1 MRFSARMSLTPRK
14 VLCVFPHYSPS
25 FGTFEY
31 AYPIAGVSG
40 FMPPQGLLVIAA
52 SMPKYWSVRFID
64 ENIRPASRDDIAWAD
79 VVFASGMHIQRA
91 QIDDITRRA
100 HAAGKLVVLGGPSV
114 SAAPENYPDVDIL
127 HIGELGDATQA
138 LYAQLENDVG
148 RPAQQLRFVTVEK
161 LPLEEFPTPAYELID
176 LTRYL
181 LGSVQATSG
190 CPYRCEFCDIP
201 ELYGQNPRLKTPDQI
216 VRELDAMLARGNPGT
231 IYFVDD
237 NFVGNRKFAKALLPK
252 LVAWQQERGYP
263 VTFACEAT
271 LNIVKSPDLL
281 EMMREAYFTTIF
293 CGIETPEPETLRAI
307 SKDQNR
313 QVGLLDAVET
323 LNSYGLE
330 VVSGMIIGFDTD
342 SPQTPDRIIEF
353 IEQSKI
359 PLLTINLLQALP
371 RTPLWRRLEK
381 EGRLYTGDD
390 RETNIEYALP
400 YAEVM
405 EMWRKTIAAAYDPSA
420 LYERFRHFAEYTF
433 PRRITPPNSGA
444 RVNLRSI
451 CRGLTIL
458 AKVLTIVGVFSPYRK
473 TFWKLCGP
481 MLREGRIEPLL
492 HIGIV
497 GHHLITYAR
506 AALAGEFNASHYSA
520 RTRKKAA

>member
-1 MRFSARMSLTPRK
+1 MPLTPRN
-14 VLCVFPHYSPS
+14 VLCVFPRYSPS

-52 SMPKYWSVRFID
+52 SMPKYWTVRFID
-64 ENIRPASRDDIAWAD
+64 ENIKAATRADMAWAD
-79 VVFASGMHIQRA
+79 VVFASGMHIQHL
-91 QIDDITRRA
+91 QIADITRRA
-100 HAAGKLVVLGGPSV
+100 HAAGKTIVLGGPSV
-114 SAAPENYPDVDIL
+114 SAAPENYPEVDIL
-127 HIGELGDATQA
+127 HIGELGDATRA
-138 LYAQLENDVG
+138 LYEHLENDVS
-148 RPAQQLRFVTVEK
+148 RPARQLRFVTVEK
-161 LPLEEFPTPAYELID
+161 LPLEAFPTPAYHLID
-176 LTRYL
+176 LRRYL

-201 ELYGQNPRLKTPDQI
+201 ELYGQNPRLKTPAQI
-216 VRELDAMLARGNPGT
+216 VVELDAMLARGNPGT

-237 NFVGNRKFAKALLPK
+237 NFVGNRKFAKDLLPK
-252 LVAWQQERGYP
+252 LVEWQKKRGYP
-263 VTFACEAT
+263 VEFACEAT

-313 QVGLLDAVET
+313 NIGLLDAVET

-330 VVSGMIIGFDTD
+330 VVSGIIIGFDTD
-342 SPQTPDRIIEF
+342 SSDTPDRIIEF

-381 EGRLYTGDD
+381 EGRLYHGDD

-400 YAEVM
+400 YDEVIG
-405 EMWRKTIAAAYDPSA
+405 MWRKTIAAAYDPEA
-420 LYERFRHFAEYTF
+420 LYERFRHFTEYTF
-433 PRRITPPNSGA
+433 PHRITPPNSGA
-444 RVNLRSI
+444 RVNPHNVR
-451 CRGLTIL
+451 RGLTIL
-458 AKVLTIVGVFSPYRK
+458 FKVLIIVGLFSNYRK

-481 MLREGRIEPLL
+481 MLRQGRIEPLL
-492 HIGIV
+492 HVGIV

-506 AALAGEFNASHYSA
+506 GALAGKFNASHYSA
-520 RTRKKAA
+520 RARKKAA

>member
-1 MRFSARMSLTPRK
+1 MPLTPRN
-14 VLCVFPHYSPS
+14 VVCVFPRYSPS

-52 SMPKYWSVRFID
+52 SMPKYWNVRFID
-64 ENIRPASRDDIAWAD
+64 ENIRPAKAADFAWAD
-79 VVFASGMHIQRA
+79 VVFASGMHIQRP
-91 QIDDITRRA
+91 QIADITRRA
-100 HAAGKLVVLGGPSV
+100 HAAGKVVVLGGPSV
-114 SAAPENYPDVDIL
+114 SAAPEYYPDIDIL
-127 HIGELGDATQA
+127 HVGELGDATQA
-138 LYAQLENDVG
+138 LYAHLENDVC
-148 RPAQQLRFVTVEK
+148 RPAEQLRFVTVEK
-161 LPLEEFPTPAYELID
+161 LPLEQFPTPAYDLID
-176 LTRYL
+176 LSRYL

-201 ELYGQNPRLKTPDQI
+201 ELYGQNPRLKTPAQV
-216 VRELDAMLARGNPGT
+216 VRELDAMLARGNPGS

-237 NFVGNRKFAKALLPK
+237 NFVGNRKFAKELLPK
-252 LVAWQQERGYP
+252 LVAWQKDRGYP
-263 VTFACEAT
+263 VEFACEAT

-293 CGIETPEPETLRAI
+293 CGIETPETETLRAI

-313 QVGLLDAVET
+313 QIGLLDAVET

-330 VVSGMIIGFDTD
+330 VVSGMIVGFDTD
-342 SPQTPDRIIEF
+342 SRETPDRIIEF
-353 IEQSKI
+353 VEASKI

-381 EGRLYTGDD
+381 EGRLYHGDD

-400 YAEVM
+400 YDEVIS
-405 EMWRKTIAAAYDPSA
+405 MWRRIIAAAYDPDA
-420 LYERFRHFAEYTF
+420 LYERFRHFADYTF
-433 PRRITPPNSGA
+433 KRRITPPTSGA
-444 RVNLRSI
+444 RVNLHNIR
-451 CRGLTIL
+451 RGVTIL
-458 AKVLTIVGVFSPYRK
+458 FRVLTIVGLFSSYRT
-473 TFWKLCGP
+473 TFWRVCGP
-481 MLREGRIEPLL
+481 LLRQGRIEPLL

-506 AALAGEFNASHYSA
+506 GALAGQFNASHYSA
-520 RTRKKAA
+520 RQRKKAA